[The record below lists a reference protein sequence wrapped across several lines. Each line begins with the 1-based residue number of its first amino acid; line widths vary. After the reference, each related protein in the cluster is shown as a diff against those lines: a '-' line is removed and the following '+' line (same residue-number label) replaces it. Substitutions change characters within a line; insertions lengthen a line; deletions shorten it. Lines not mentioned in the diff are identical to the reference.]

1 MTFNLRWIPFFSH
14 AFDIH
19 TDISAYDYALKL
31 RSHLASCGVPG
42 GSKDGTVPDLQNLP
56 IAAMS
61 GGQRA
66 RVALAA
72 VSYKRPHIL
81 VLDEPTNN
89 LDLESVSYGV
99 VERRF
104 KLPTKK
110 SACTSLL
117 GILFGP
123 YIFRALRLILCLLLF
138 TVHAFFKLI
147 FYFSVVRSCCAHFPF
162 MRPRRWGRWPSR

>member
-1 MTFNLRWIPFFSH
+1 VAVYFSRPLLLGAGLFLLLPIFTFHCVSVLR
-14 AFDIH
+14 
-19 TDISAYDYALKL
+19 YDYTLSPLLSLFFLVKSDVSSYDHALKL

-42 GSKDGTVPDLQNLP
+42 GNKDGTVADLQNLP

-89 LDLESVSYGV
+89 LDLESVSEELCPYV
-99 VERRF
+99 CIVFESFRREAGAHI
-104 KLPTKK
+104 
-110 SACTSLL
+110 S
-117 GILFGP
+117 
-123 YIFRALRLILCLLLF
+123 CLLRI
-138 TVHAFFKLI
+138 VCCLI
-147 FYFSVVRSCCAHFPF
+147 SRVDFSLVPKQVLV
-162 MRPRRWGRWPSR
+162 